1 MKCGWKKFK
10 ARPFPKDGG
19 LGRASPWAWKS
30 GVRGMSY
37 PREIIDEVRM
47 QNDIV
52 DVISQYVPLKQ
63 KGSSFMGLCPFH
75 NEKTPSFSVNREKQF
90 YYCFG
95 CGAGGNVITFLMQME
110 NCGFPDALKQLAD
123 RAHILLPEPEK
134 NAAAVALER
143 LKDRLFQAHSAAG
156 RFFYDTLQGEQ
167 GAEARAYLQK
177 RQLDPRIIRKFGI
190 GYSPDSYDALT
201 SHLREKGF
209 TMDEILKSG
218 LALENKNGGGYHDRF
233 RGRIMFPI
241 FDAQG
246 RGVGFGGRILG
257 KGEPKYLNSPE
268 TVLFSKSRNL
278 YGLNFAKDAR
288 KRELILVEG
297 YMDMISIYQAG
308 FHNVVASLGT
318 AFNQEHARTL
328 KRFADDVILLY
339 DSDEA
344 GTNAALRAIPVLV
357 KSGFRVRVTQVP
369 DGKDPDEFIKANGAA
384 AFSRLLL
391 DAVHYISFE
400 IACSRRNFNLE
411 NPEHRVR
418 FATEAAQILARLE
431 SDIERN
437 VYLGEVSRATGVEED
452 AIRSEI
458 HKLTRKEEAAV
469 RRENPA
475 RQPGPQGGARMPQR
489 KEKGILEAQRNLL
502 FACAQYKGVDE
513 KLRDVLEEADF
524 TEEVYRRLYAAIGRM
539 WQESGCV
546 FPADLVSR
554 FEDAGEQKAA
564 AEVFAVQLPWES
576 GADMEKA
583 LNEQVRL
590 LKRTKIDDM
599 TANAISVEELQSLME
614 AKRKL
619 DSLNI
624 TI

>member
-1 MKCGWKKFK
+1 
-10 ARPFPKDGG
+10 
-19 LGRASPWAWKS
+19 
-30 GVRGMSY
+30 MSY
-37 PREIIDEVRM
+37 PNEIIDEVRM

-52 DVISQYVPLKQ
+52 DVVSQYVPLKQ

-90 YYCFG
+90 FYCFG
-95 CGAGGNVITFLMQME
+95 CGSGGNVFTFLMQME
-110 NCGFPDALKQLAD
+110 NCTFPEALKQLAD

-134 NAAAVALER
+134 TAAAVAVER

-167 GAEARAYLQK
+167 GADARAYLQK

-190 GYSPDSYDALT
+190 GFAPGSYDALT
-201 SHLREKGF
+201 SHLLEKGF
-209 TMDEILKSG
+209 TMDEILKCG
-218 LALENKNGGGYHDRF
+218 LALENKNGEGYHDRF
-233 RGRIMFPI
+233 RGRVMFPI

-246 RGVGFGGRILG
+246 RAVGFGGRILG

-278 YGLNFAKDAR
+278 YGLNFAKESR

-339 DSDEA
+339 DSDDA

-384 AFSRLLL
+384 EFSKLLVN
-391 DAVHYISFE
+391 AVHYISFE
-400 IACSRRNFNLE
+400 IACSRRNYNLE

-437 VYLGEVSRATGVEED
+437 VYLGEVSRSTGVEED
-452 AIRSEI
+452 AIRSEVR
-458 HKLTRKEEAAV
+458 KLMRKEEAAQ
-469 RRENPA
+469 RRETA
-475 RQPGPQGGARMPQR
+475 RVPVSRQSGNGPRLPKRA
-489 KEKGILEAQRNLL
+489 EKGLLEAQRNLL
-502 FACAQYKGVDE
+502 FLCAQYQGVQE
-513 KLRDVLEEADF
+513 KLRDVLEAADF
-524 TEEVYRRLYAAIGRM
+524 TEETYRVMYAAIGQM
-539 WQESGCV
+539 WQENGHV

-554 FEDAGEQKAA
+554 FEEAEEQKAA
-564 AEVFAVQLPWES
+564 AEVFAVQLPQED
-576 GADMEKA
+576 GAEIEKA
-583 LNEQVRL
+583 VNEQVRL
-590 LKRTKIDDM
+590 LKRTKIDQM
-599 TANAISVEELQSLME
+599 TANAVSAEELQSLME

-619 DSLNI
+619 ESLYI